1 MKKSVFCTICGADI
15 SARGSHHHGIEDK
28 IKLNSYSKE
37 VAKSRESKGFVTDWS
52 NMLEKLCLVHSEVSE
67 VAEAYRDNDRV
78 GFNEE
83 IADTFIRLMD
93 ICGTLDIDIESEI
106 KEKMKKNRNRP
117 YYHGKTMGDI
127 KKVENII

>member
-1 MKKSVFCTICGADI
+1 MDRVVFCTICGNVTNNKNH
-15 SARGSHHHGIEDK
+15 SHERTKEIM
-28 IKLNSYSKE
+28 LNSYSKE
-37 VAKSRESKGFVTDWS
+37 VAKYRESKGFVTDWS